1 MTQHPLPD
9 WEILKCHVNLFCCFF
24 FALCPAPIAIW
35 LATVYLQVLNSFK
48 FATYIVT
55 LTYAYSIS
63 MESASLTHFRRQT
76 NKLNDFGLR
85 NFCIIIG
92 VLESMHAKLSCAHT
106 NHILAR
112 VPELTVGGRGAQ
124 LLL

>member
-1 MTQHPLPD
+1 MST
-9 WEILKCHVNLFCCFF
+9 CSAGF
-24 FALCPAPIAIW
+24 FALCPAPIAIK
-35 LATVYLQVLNSFK
+35 LARDGVFASVDFVQI
-48 FATYIVT
+48 ATYIVT
-55 LTYAYSIS
+55 ASIS
-63 MESASLTHFRRQT
+63 MESASLTHFRRQS

-112 VPELTVGGRGAQ
+112 VPELTVGGRGCSTPVVRAP
-124 LLL
+124 LY